1 MEQALGWLR
10 WTPEAFWGA
19 TLAEVTAGLVGFA
32 EAKTGRRSS
41 AHNPGMDSLLDMAR
55 QARRDEIRAEQRG

>member
-1 MEQALGWLR
+1 MGWLR

-41 AHNPGMDSLLDMAR
+41 AHNPTLEGLLDMAR
-55 QARRDEIRAEQRG
+55 QARREEIRAERAGR